1 MADETEESF
10 HSTEQTTK
18 IETEPENTKDA
29 APTELTPTPAS
40 SSPKPMTSFNEHE
53 ILAEQFENYLRIA
66 QALMKT
72 LKRPKDIEICTNL
85 LRKVQRL
92 NDSKHLEVKRNN
104 NAFFRYCLKVLKW
117 TSDNQPLELY
127 QCWYRNK
134 DTVEGPTESRT
145 WLENNKSYMALK
157 FLKDG
162 TNIIYAAVADDPAAG
177 WQDGGLNIL
186 AKRGACSRN

>member
-1 MADETEESF
+1 MAEEHEESF
-10 HSTEQTTK
+10 RSTDESTK
-18 IETEPENTKDA
+18 IEEDA
-29 APTELTPTPAS
+29 EKQPDVAKIQSPQTPTI
-40 SSPKPMTSFNEHE
+40 TFNEQE
-53 ILAEQFENYLRIA
+53 ILSEQFQNYLRIA
-66 QALMKT
+66 EAFMKT

-92 NDSKHLEVKRNN
+92 NDSKHIEVKRNN

-127 QCWYRNK
+127 QQWYRNK
-134 DTVEGPTESRT
+134 ELVEGPSESRT
-145 WLENNKSYMALK
+145 WLEDNKSYMALK
-157 FLKDG
+157 SLKDG
-162 TNIIYAAVADDPAAG
+162 TNIIYAAVCDEPSAG